1 MCKQIDDIMHISDSG
16 YIEEYDDIAVILE
29 HFLNYTIE
37 ELNNA
42 LPKNHKILDF
52 VADIAIKLGNID
64 ITDTSQLEK
73 ITLSDLLCI
82 MKYSEKTRYEPEEA
96 ILSYMKYLRNS
107 IAYIKGLP
115 WATLFMSISVYSLM
129 SFFHE
134 KTNNRKY
141 SKIYREICEL
151 SGLYGEHGI
160 SYLSTVKQLFDDT
173 AVALFSSWNPGFN
186 KDEYFSKIE
195 NCCLILKRLFIDGIA
210 EYCYTNFNFFE
221 FLEKYGLTEISKN

>member
-1 MCKQIDDIMHISDSG
+1 MSNRIDEIMQISDNG
-16 YIEEYDDIAVILE
+16 YIEEYGDIAVILE
-29 HFLNYTIE
+29 HLLNYTME
-37 ELNNA
+37 ELDNA

-52 VADIAIKLGNID
+52 AADIAIRLGNID
-64 ITDTSQLEK
+64 ITDTSRLEK

-82 MKYSEKTRYEPEEA
+82 MRYSEKTRHESEKA

-107 IAYIKGLP
+107 ISCLKGLP

-129 SFFHE
+129 AFFHE
-134 KTNNRKY
+134 KTNDCKY

-195 NCCLILKRLFIDGIA
+195 NCCLLHKRLFVDGIA

-221 FLEKYGLTEISKN
+221 FLEKYGLTEILKN

>member
-1 MCKQIDDIMHISDSG
+1 MHNRIDEIMQLSDNG

-29 HFLNYTIE
+29 HFLNYTME
-37 ELNNA
+37 ELDNA
-42 LPKNHKILDF
+42 LPPNHKILDF
-52 VADIAIKLGNID
+52 AADIVIKLGNID
-64 ITDTSQLEK
+64 ITDSSQLER
-73 ITLSDLLCI
+73 ITMSDLLCI

-107 IAYIKGLP
+107 IACLKGLP
-115 WATLFMSISVYSLM
+115 WATLFMSISVNSLM

-134 KTNNRKY
+134 KTNDRKY

-173 AVALFSSWNPGFN
+173 VGALFSSWNPGFN
-186 KDEYFSKIE
+186 KDEYFDKIE
-195 NCCLILKRLFIDGIA
+195 NCCLILKRLFVDGIA
-210 EYCYTNFNFFE
+210 DYCYSSFNFFE
-221 FLEKYGLTEISKN
+221 FLKKYNLTEI

>member
-1 MCKQIDDIMHISDSG
+1 MSKRIDEIMQLNDSG

-29 HFLNYTIE
+29 HFLSYSME

-52 VADIAIKLGNID
+52 AADIAIRLGSID

-73 ITLSDLLCI
+73 ITLLDLLCI
-82 MKYSEKTRYEPEEA
+82 MKHSEKTHYESEEA

-107 IAYIKGLP
+107 IAYLKGLP
-115 WATLFMSISVYSLM
+115 WVTLFMSISVNSLM

-134 KTNNRKY
+134 KTNDRKY

-173 AVALFSSWNPGFN
+173 VGVLFSSWNPGFN
-186 KDEYFSKIE
+186 KDEYFDKIE
-195 NCCLILKRLFIDGIA
+195 NCCLILKRLFVDGIA
-210 EYCYTNFNFFE
+210 SYCYGEFNFFE
-221 FLEKYGLTEISKN
+221 FLEKYGLTEI

>member
-1 MCKQIDDIMHISDSG
+1 MSNRIDEIMQISDNG
-16 YIEEYDDIAVILE
+16 YIEEYDDIKVILE
-29 HFLNYTIE
+29 HFLNYTME

-52 VADIAIKLGNID
+52 AADI
-64 ITDTSQLEK
+64 SQLER

-82 MKYSEKTRYEPEEA
+82 MEHFEKTRHESEEA

-107 IAYIKGLP
+107 IAYLKGLP
-115 WATLFMSISVYSLM
+115 WATLFMSISVNSLM

-134 KTNNRKY
+134 KTNDCKY

-173 AVALFSSWNPGFN
+173 VGALFASWNPGFN
-186 KDEYFSKIE
+186 KDEYFDKIE

-210 EYCYTNFNFFE
+210 DYCYNNFNFFK
-221 FLEKYGLTEISKN
+221 FLEKYNLTEI

>member
-1 MCKQIDDIMHISDSG
+1 MCKQIDEIMQLSDNG
-16 YIEEYDDIAVILE
+16 YIEEYDDISVILE
-29 HFLNYTIE
+29 HFLNYTME

-42 LPKNHKILDF
+42 LPQNHKILDF
-52 VADIAIKLGNID
+52 AADIDVKLGNID

-82 MKYSEKTRYEPEEA
+82 IKRFEKTRSESEEA

-107 IAYIKGLP
+107 IACLKGLP
-115 WATLFMSISVYSLM
+115 WATLFMSISVNSLM

-134 KTNNRKY
+134 KTNDCKY

-173 AVALFSSWNPGFN
+173 VGALFASWNPGFN
-186 KDEYFSKIE
+186 KDEYFDKIE

-210 EYCYTNFNFFE
+210 DYCYSNFNFFE
-221 FLEKYGLTEISKN
+221 FLKNYNLTEI

>member
-1 MCKQIDDIMHISDSG
+1 MSNRIDEIMQISDSG
-16 YIEEYDDIAVILE
+16 YIEEYDDIEVILE
-29 HFLNYTIE
+29 HFLNYTME

-42 LPKNHKILDF
+42 LPKNHIVLDF
-52 VADIAIKLGNID
+52 AADIAIRLGNID
-64 ITDTSQLEK
+64 ITDTSKLEK

-82 MKYSEKTRYEPEEA
+82 IEYSEKTRHEPEEA

-115 WATLFMSISVYSLM
+115 WATLFMSISVNSLM
-129 SFFHE
+129 NFFHE
-134 KTNNRKY
+134 KTNDHKY

-173 AVALFSSWNPGFN
+173 VGALFSSWNPGFN
-186 KDEYFSKIE
+186 KDESFDKIE

-210 EYCYTNFNFFE
+210 DYCYTNFNFFE
-221 FLEKYGLTEISKN
+221 FLEKYNLTEI

>member
-1 MCKQIDDIMHISDSG
+1 MCKQIEEIMQLSDNG

-29 HFLNYTIE
+29 HFLNYTME

-42 LPKNHKILDF
+42 LSKNHKILDF
-52 VADIAIKLGNID
+52 AADIAIRLGNID
-64 ITDTSQLEK
+64 ITNTLQLEK
-73 ITLSDLLCI
+73 ITLSDLLCV
-82 MKYSEKTRYEPEEA
+82 MKYSEKARHESEEA

-115 WATLFMSISVYSLM
+115 WATLFMSISVNSLM

-134 KTNNRKY
+134 KTNNLKY

-173 AVALFSSWNPGFN
+173 VGALFASWNPGFN
-186 KDEYFSKIE
+186 KEEYFSKIE
-195 NCCLILKRLFIDGIA
+195 NCCLILKRLFVDGIA
-210 EYCYTNFNFFE
+210 EFCYANFNFFE
-221 FLEKYGLTEISKN
+221 FLEKYNLTEI

>member
-1 MCKQIDDIMHISDSG
+1 M
-16 YIEEYDDIAVILE
+16 
-29 HFLNYTIE
+29 E
-37 ELNNA
+37 ELDNA
-42 LPKNHKILDF
+42 LPKNYKILDF
-52 VADIAIKLGNID
+52 AADIAIKLGNID

-73 ITLSDLLCI
+73 ITLSDLLSI
-82 MKYSEKTRYEPEEA
+82 MKYSEKNRHESEET

-107 IAYIKGLP
+107 VAYIKGLP
-115 WATLFMSISVYSLM
+115 WAMLFMSISENSLM

-134 KTNNRKY
+134 KTNDCKY

-210 EYCYTNFNFFE
+210 EFCYANFNFFE
-221 FLEKYGLTEISKN
+221 FLKKYNLTEI